1 MKTVKPDL
9 SSLWIRMSVEDDVK
23 SFEALYYALFNKL
36 FKFCCYYVTQK
47 EIAEDIISEIFVKCW
62 ENRKVNLHVT
72 NPETYLFVAV
82 RNQSLKHL
90 KKYSGIRITELEL
103 SGEYPFSDN
112 NNPEK
117 ELERKELHVKL
128 DSAIEKLPLQAKMVF
143 RLIKENGMRY
153 KEVAEIL
160 DISPRTVQTQLF
172 RAIDKLRVTLFAYKE
187 GKDQSGNNDKLIS
200 GKIISLIFLISI
212 TNYFLEYCR
221 HF

>member
-1 MKTVKPDL
+1 
-9 SSLWIRMSVEDDVK
+9 MSIEDDVK

-62 ENRKVNLHVT
+62 ENRKVNLHVI

-82 RNQSLKHL
+82 RNQSLKYL
-90 KKYSGIRITELEL
+90 KKSSEIHITELEM

-112 NNPEK
+112 NNPQK
-117 ELERKELHVKL
+117 ELERKELHIKL
-128 DSAIEKLPLQAKMVF
+128 DNAIEKLPLQAKMVF
-143 RLIKENGMRY
+143 RLIKENGLRY

-160 DISPRTVQTQLF
+160 NISPRTVQTQLF
-172 RAIDKLRVTLFAYKE
+172 RAIDKLRATLLTYKE
-187 GKDQSGNNDKLIS
+187 GKDQSGNNDKQNMS

-212 TNYFLEYCR
+212 TNYFLELCR

>member
-1 MKTVKPDL
+1 
-9 SSLWIRMSVEDDVK
+9 MSIEDDVK

-62 ENRKVNLHVT
+62 ENRKVNLHVI

-82 RNQSLKHL
+82 RNQSLKYL
-90 KKYSGIRITELEL
+90 KKSSEIHITELVV

-117 ELERKELHVKL
+117 ELERKELHIKL
-128 DSAIEKLPLQAKMVF
+128 DNAIEKLPLQAKMVF
-143 RLIKENGMRY
+143 RLIKENGLRY

-160 DISPRTVQTQLF
+160 NISPRTVQTQLF
-172 RAIDKLRVTLFAYKE
+172 RAIDKLRVTLLTYNE
-187 GKDQSGNNDKLIS
+187 GKNQHDNKDKQNLS

-212 TNYFLEYCR
+212 TNYFLELCR

>member
-1 MKTVKPDL
+1 
-9 SSLWIRMSVEDDVK
+9 MSIEDDVK

-62 ENRKVNLHVT
+62 ENRKVNLHVI

-82 RNQSLKHL
+82 RNQSLKYL
-90 KKYSGIRITELEL
+90 KKSSEVHITELEMC
-103 SGEYPFSDN
+103 GEYPFSDN
-112 NNPEK
+112 DNPQK
-117 ELERKELHVKL
+117 ELERKELHIKL
-128 DSAIEKLPLQAKMVF
+128 DNAIEKLPLQAKMVF
-143 RLIKENGMRY
+143 RLIKENGLRY

-160 DISPRTVQTQLF
+160 NISPRTVQTQLF
-172 RAIDKLRVTLFAYKE
+172 RAIDKLRATLLTYKE
-187 GKDQSGNNDKLIS
+187 GKGQSGNDDKQNIS

-212 TNYFLEYCR
+212 TNYFLELCR

>member
-1 MKTVKPDL
+1 MKPDL
-9 SSLWIRMSVEDDVK
+9 SSLWTRMSIEDDVK

-62 ENRKVNLHVT
+62 ENRKVNLHVI

-82 RNQSLKHL
+82 RNQSLKYL
-90 KKYSGIRITELEL
+90 KKSSEIHITELAV

-117 ELERKELHVKL
+117 ELERKELHIKL
-128 DSAIEKLPLQAKMVF
+128 DNAIEKLPLQAKMVF
-143 RLIKENGMRY
+143 RLIKENGLRY

-160 DISPRTVQTQLF
+160 NISPRTVQTQLF
-172 RAIDKLRVTLFAYKE
+172 RAIDKLRVTLLTYNE
-187 GKDQSGNNDKLIS
+187 GKNQHDNKDKQNLS

-212 TNYFLEYCR
+212 TNYFLELCR

>member
-1 MKTVKPDL
+1 
-9 SSLWIRMSVEDDVK
+9 MSIEDDVK

-62 ENRKVNLHVT
+62 ENRKVNLHVI

-82 RNQSLKHL
+82 RNQSLKYL
-90 KKYSGIRITELEL
+90 KKSSEIHITELEM

-112 NNPEK
+112 NNPQK
-117 ELERKELHVKL
+117 ELERKELHIKL
-128 DSAIEKLPLQAKMVF
+128 DNAIEKLPLQAKMVF
-143 RLIKENGMRY
+143 RLIKENGLRY
-153 KEVAEIL
+153 KEAAEIL
-160 DISPRTVQTQLF
+160 NISPRTVQTQLF
-172 RAIDKLRVTLFAYKE
+172 RAIDKLRATLLTYKE
-187 GKDQSGNNDKLIS
+187 GKDQSGNNDKQNMS

-212 TNYFLEYCR
+212 TNYFLELCR